1 MNFIILSRLKAEMYV
16 CVEERERK
24 GERERDHTHTHVH
37 SDRVDKRGNQ

>member
-24 GERERDHTHTHVH
+24 GERERPHTHTH